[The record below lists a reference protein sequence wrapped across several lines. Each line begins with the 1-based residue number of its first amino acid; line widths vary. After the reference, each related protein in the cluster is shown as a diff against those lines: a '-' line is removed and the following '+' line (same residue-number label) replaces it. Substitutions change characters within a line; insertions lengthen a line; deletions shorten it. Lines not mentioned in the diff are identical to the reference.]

1 MTMQTRL
8 NQLRWDMHRH
18 SSHQNRVSVEV
29 AFSSLILKCPRH
41 FSVSVP
47 RVVAIFANA
56 LFVVA
61 YCLAVTTTPVFAKQV
76 EEKGKGIVNKQVR
89 SLQSQLSVVVHR
101 LAFDSSSPATRARFL
116 YPLTNIRI
124 SPLINR
130 GYRMN
135 AYRAQFLIRALLI
148 RSEIWELCCCLIS
161 DPPILMLL
169 LATDTKV
176 TDTSVIAL
184 LQTCFLVLTFS
195 LRVPAIDKI
204 TRIPLL
210 RSMEDG
216 KVYEVWRNSWY
227 LVYFVPSVISLDA
240 LEIDIR
246 WNWTFSSRKESYGI

>member
-1 MTMQTRL
+1 MGYASRT
-8 NQLRWDMHRH
+8 RH
-18 SSHQNRVSVEV
+18 SSHQNRVSAEV

-56 LFVVA
+56 LFLVA

-76 EEKGKGIVNKQVR
+76 EEKGKGRELSINKCA
-89 SLQSQLSVVVHR
+89 LYNLNVVHR

-169 LATDTKV
+169 ATDTKV

-195 LRVPAIDKI
+195 LRVRGIDKI
-204 TRIPLL
+204 TRIPLLL

-227 LVYFVPSVISLDA
+227 LVYFASSVISLDA

-246 WNWTFSSRKESYGI
+246 WNWTFSSRRESYGV